1 MERYISKQER
11 AQYEESVKYYR
22 DIKNVVDTSH
32 EEGREEE
39 RIAVIKRGLAK
50 GYSVEIIANMT
61 GLSEEKI
68 RKLSL

>member
-1 MERYISKQER
+1 MFMKFLSLSAWKRYISKQEC

-39 RIAVIKRGLAK
+39 TN
-50 GYSVEIIANMT
+50 S
-61 GLSEEKI
+61 SD
-68 RKLSL
+68 